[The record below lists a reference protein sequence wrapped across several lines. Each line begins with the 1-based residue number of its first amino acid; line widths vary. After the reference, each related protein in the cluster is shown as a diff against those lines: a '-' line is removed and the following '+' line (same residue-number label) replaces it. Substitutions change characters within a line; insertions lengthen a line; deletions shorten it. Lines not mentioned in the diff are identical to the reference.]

1 LDLSVFGG
9 SALTDETIDVPD
21 ADLGNEQIPVTYVP
35 ARNTVFL
42 AYALAWGEVL
52 PAYDLFIGVNA
63 VDYSGYPDCRP
74 AFIEAFERMANQAT
88 KAGVESQA
96 FQIHAPLLHLTKGEI
111 IQKGVKLGVN
121 YEDTVSCYRL
131 TDAGEACG
139 RCDACVLRKDGFIE
153 AGIPDPTR
161 YVR

>member
-1 LDLSVFGG
+1 MLNPKLSN
-9 SALTDETIDVPD
+9 P
-21 ADLGNEQIPVTYVP
+21 
-35 ARNTVFL
+35 R
-42 AYALAWGEVL
+42 
-52 PAYDLFIGVNA
+52 
-63 VDYSGYPDCRP
+63 
-74 AFIEAFERMANQAT
+74 
-88 KAGVESQA
+88 
-96 FQIHAPLLHLTKGEI
+96 PLLHLTKGEI

-131 TDAGEACG
+131 TQAGEACG